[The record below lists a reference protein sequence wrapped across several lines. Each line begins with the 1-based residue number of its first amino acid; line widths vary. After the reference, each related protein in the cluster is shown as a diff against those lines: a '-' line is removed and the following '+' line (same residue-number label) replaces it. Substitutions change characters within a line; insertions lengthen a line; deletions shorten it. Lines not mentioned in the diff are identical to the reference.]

1 MRARP
6 VVFVAVLAG
15 MAAGLAGT
23 ARADRDDWGRGW
35 GGPSVSFGLSVP
47 AYAPP
52 PVYYAPPPPAYYP
65 PPPPAYYPPPAAY
78 YPPPRAYY
86 APPPPVV
93 VAPPTISFGVAIP
106 VR

>member
-6 VVFVAVLAG
+6 VVFVALLAG
-15 MAAGLAGT
+15 MAAGMAGT

-35 GGPSVSFGLSVP
+35 GGPSVSFGFAVP

-52 PVYYAPPPPAYYP
+52 PVYYAPPPPVYYA
-65 PPPPAYYPPPAAY
+65 PPPPAYYP
-78 YPPPRAYY
+78 PPPRAYY

-93 VAPPTISFGVAIP
+93 VAPPTVSFGIAIP